1 MRKREIKLRWFAAL
15 FVLVAVM
22 IGVVT
27 LLASQSNSFTKTVI
41 AENLLARPGQV
52 MANSLPTTPAVVA
65 NSLVEDI
72 VCLKGD
78 KGGCPT
84 AGSGYGDIFQ
94 IDLMSGKYK
103 YTDCPSSP
111 LFTEH
116 SGNRFP
122 PLIPGNRMVTGIADL
137 DDPISLGNGCKQYH
151 FKKSSSVAGGK
162 PVVEGNIVRCS
173 NILELVTGRVEIRYA
188 SILPSGGKAS
198 IHNILCDTI
207 LTPSTCTC
215 GT

>member
-1 MRKREIKLRWFAAL
+1 MCKREIKFRWFAVP

-22 IGVVT
+22 IVAFT
-27 LLASQSNSFTKTVI
+27 LLASQSNSLTRPVI
-41 AENLLARPGQV
+41 AENVSANPSQV
-52 MANSLPTTPAVVA
+52 MAGSLPTTSAVIA

-111 LFTEH
+111 VGTGP
-116 SGNRFP
+116 SGFRL
-122 PLIPGNRMVTGIADL
+122 PLIPGNRMVTGEVTIS
-137 DDPISLGNGCKQYH
+137 DPIVGGGCSRYN
-151 FKKSSSVAGGK
+151 FVRPSSVLGGK
-162 PVVEGNIVRCS
+162 PVVEGYIVRCS
-173 NILELVTGRVEIRYA
+173 NTAGIVTVTGQIEIRYA
-188 SILPSGGKAS
+188 AILPFGGKAS
-198 IHNILCDTI
+198 VRNILCDTI
-207 LTPSTCTC
+207 LTPASCSC
-215 GT
+215 